1 MGYRL
6 TGLKELCIERGWS
19 GFTIGAPDTLTAG
32 SVFFKHVEY
41 ELTEE
46 KTSESQNSKCIYI
59 YKKPQKK

>member
-6 TGLKELCIERGWS
+6 KGLKELCIEKGWS
-19 GFTIGAPDTLTAG
+19 GLTVG
-32 SVFFKHVEY
+32 VEGDVFFKHVEY